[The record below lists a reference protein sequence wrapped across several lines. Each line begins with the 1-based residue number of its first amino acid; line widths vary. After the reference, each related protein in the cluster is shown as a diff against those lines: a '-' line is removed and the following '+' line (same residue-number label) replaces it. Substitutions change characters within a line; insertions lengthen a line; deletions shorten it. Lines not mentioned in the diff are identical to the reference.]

1 MRTAFFQCCWFMAL
15 ACMIKESMKY
25 AKQNK
30 IHYKGIQSQV
40 ISASPSESNWS
51 ASRHIMIHTKIC
63 NWWHQLV
70 MLTSSRCLLG
80 IIKML
85 RFCTA
90 SFCVRVDH
98 ARPKAPRRP
107 GAEWLILAWGAL
119 SKSLLHSSARLCLP
133 CLEGGSSMCC
143 WVWSSIL
150 PRCSHFAQMPSSL
163 PTCLPILPIC
173 LPIFKFA
180 QLSSLPPLGSGP
192 RYMICVTLF
201 CTLR

>member
-1 MRTAFFQCCWFMAL
+1 MFTQTA
-15 ACMIKESMKY
+15 
-25 AKQNK
+25 
-30 IHYKGIQSQV
+30 
-40 ISASPSESNWS
+40 
-51 ASRHIMIHTKIC
+51 

-150 PRCSHFAQMPSSL
+150 PRCSHFAQMPSY
-163 PTCLPILPIC
+163 
-173 LPIFKFA
+173 FA
-180 QLSSLPPLGSGP
+180 QMPSYFAHMPSYFQVCPALFIAPTRQWPKVYDLCHTFLH
-192 RYMICVTLF
+192 VTLARKNGHARIASKTRAIL
-201 CTLR
+201 TLKMRAILDAHVFSGNACNSHMSVCFLVRATYKNL